1 MSKKANSS
9 IYHFKNY
16 IQMQRLNYV
25 LKIRFKNDE
34 LTSLGQKKSCDRNKM
49 GN

>member
-1 MSKKANSS
+1 MSKDINWS

-16 IQMQRLNYV
+16 IQEQKLTCV

-34 LTSLGQKKSCDRNKM
+34 ITPRDEEIKKVHTFKT
-49 GN
+49 